1 MYSHATPQLRESSST
16 TSAVASSPSTNVG
29 ESNSWRLDEMARS
42 SEEVLIADNTTDTAF
57 GWAAGAEWAQPQP
70 GAIHDSDHPE
80 YLLPGVNMDYA
91 SMAKSGRA
99 ERTPWSGDYWA
110 KNKGGIAHRWQT
122 GERAGD
128 SPDLESLRQMSP
140 EGIALLSPAEK
151 YDLFV
156 GDYRYPLTDSMKI
169 SNTEGTA
176 SWQGYCHGW
185 AQAAIHFPEPRPVV
199 MTNPDGIQVPFSSSD
214 IKALLTWHQGEAVTS
229 RASQE
234 QFPENSPQRS
244 MGFNHSGRDPRDTG
258 SYDVNPGAFH
268 AVMAQKLGEE
278 GQAFGIDMDSSTE
291 KWNQPAYAFE
301 SRERLRRAPD
311 RHASSDAVE
320 EVVVETDL
328 TYTLEIAPQHE
339 STEDKGNHH
348 ARTDRYLYSIELDA
362 DGQIVGGQWLVEL
375 EGQLFT
381 YHDVVEILE
390 QQGRSND
397 EIVAIMPQLFTY
409 PDYVYLQD
417 KGEFAQE
424 FRPAQ
429 GPYEF
434 MSIPKQKM
442 HGYLSRLQEIVESAS
457 Q

>member
-1 MYSHATPQLRESSST
+1 MRSHATPQHSHLSASNEGFAST
-16 TSAVASSPSTNVG
+16 PSLDVG
-29 ESNSWRLDEMARS
+29 DSNSWRLDELARS
-42 SEEVLIADNTTDTAF
+42 QGEVWLADNSMEAGTSWGSLDT
-57 GWAAGAEWAQPQP
+57 WAKEPP
-70 GAIHDSDHPE
+70 GAIPDSDHPE
-80 YLLPGVNMDYA
+80 FLLPGVNMDYA
-91 SMAKSGRA
+91 SMASSGRA

-110 KNKGGIAHRWQT
+110 KNKGGISHRWQT
-122 GERAGD
+122 GERSSD
-128 SPDLESLRQMSP
+128 SPGLEALQQMSA
-140 EGIALLSPAEK
+140 EEVALLSPAEK

-156 GDYRYPLTDSMKI
+156 GDYRYPLTDAMDI
-169 SNTEGTA
+169 SNREGTA

-199 MTNPDGIQVPFSSSD
+199 MTNADGIQIPFSSSD

-244 MGFNHSGRDPRDTG
+244 MGFNHSGRDPDDTG

-268 AVMAQKLGEE
+268 AVMAQQLGRDS
-278 GQAFGIDMDSSTE
+278 QAFGIDKDNGTQ
-291 KWNQPAYAFE
+291 KWNQPVYAFD
-301 SRERLRRAPD
+301 SKERLRRAPD
-311 RHASSDAVE
+311 RNASSEAVE
-320 EVVVETDL
+320 EVIVETDV

-339 STEDKGNHH
+339 STEDKGNHN
-348 ARTDRYLYSIELDA
+348 AQTDRYLYSIELDG

-375 EGQLFT
+375 QGEYFT
-381 YHDVVEILE
+381 YHDVVELLE
-390 QQGRSND
+390 QEGRSKD
-397 EIVAIMPQLFTY
+397 EIVSITTQLFTY

-417 KGEFAQE
+417 KGEFAE
-424 FRPAQ
+424 DFRPAQ

-442 HGYLSRLQEIVESAS
+442 HGYLSRLKEIVEAAT